1 MYSNILVRSLQEE
14 KRGNYLKIFLSRDW
28 IGYSKQMMKRL
39 DLMKKLPTFEISA
52 GEKVL
57 YETIERRPWYVTAW
71 KIAGD
76 SITVV
81 MLTVISWFLFS
92 EWLTELLQNILS
104 LTSASILTKF
114 ICLGLVP
121 LLVTAWATEDVAR
134 TFTGKFVLTDQRL
147 WVRGSPYAWNVTE
160 TPLHDIDSLTFR
172 RDALFIRL
180 KSSRKLLVHML
191 PDGKLV
197 AKVYKDSLGKTK

>member
-1 MYSNILVRSLQEE
+1 
-14 KRGNYLKIFLSRDW
+14 
-28 IGYSKQMMKRL
+28 MMKRL

-57 YETIERRPWYVTAW
+57 YETLERRPWYSTAW

-92 EWLTELLQNILS
+92 VWINGLLLNLLS
-104 LTSASILTKF
+104 PTLASILTKV
-114 ICLGLVP
+114 ICLGLLP
-121 LLVTAWATEDVAR
+121 LLVTAWAVEDVAR
-134 TFTGKFVLTDQRL
+134 IFTGKFVLTDQRL

-160 TPLHDIDSLTFR
+160 TQLHDIESLVFR

-180 KSSRKLLVHML
+180 KSNRKLLVHML
-191 PDGKLV
+191 PDRKLL
-197 AKVYKDSLGKTK
+197 AKVYKDSLEKAK